1 MSRLIV
7 IGGGI
12 GGLAVALTAAASG
25 NEVVVLERAREF
37 AEIGAGIQLAPNGLH
52 ALELLGLGGKIA
64 DIGVRVDSLRLFDA
78 TVDRL
83 INTMSLGADYQ
94 HRFNSPY
101 LVVHRA
107 ELHRI
112 LVSACEADSRIEL
125 RSRSE
130 VFGYQQDAA
139 GARTLLADGSSVEGD
154 GLVGA
159 DGINS
164 TIRRA
169 LLADGEPRV
178 AGITVYRTT
187 VPIDKVGQSLQ
198 SNSVTWWTGPGCHLV
213 TYPIAGGS
221 LLNLAASRTDGATE
235 AFSGVSVS
243 EARVLHELAPLRG
256 TARSLLELGRDWRS
270 WALVDRDP
278 VRQWS
283 DGRVVLLGDAAHPM
297 LHYAAQG
304 ASQALEDAVVFGAL
318 IGADPDRI
326 PGRFARFAEARRDRT
341 ADVTLAARAS
351 IGIWHA
357 AGDAAMERNE
367 KLGAMRDSDLHEA
380 LAWMHGDTDFGLAA
394 VTSTA
399 GVR

>member
-7 IGGGI
+7 VGGGI
-12 GGLAVALTAAASG
+12 GGLAAALSAASSG
-25 NEVVVLERAREF
+25 NEVIVLERAREF
-37 AEIGAGIQLAPNGLH
+37 GEIGAGIQLAPNGLH
-52 ALELLGLGGKIA
+52 ALDLLGVGDKIA
-64 DIGVRVDSLRLFDA
+64 RIGVQVDSLRLFDA

-94 HRFNSPY
+94 HRFDSPY

-112 LVSACEADSRIEL
+112 LVDKCAADSRIEL

-139 GARTLLADGSSVEGD
+139 GVHALLADGTSVEGD
-154 GLVGA
+154 GLIGA

-164 TIRRA
+164 AIRRT
-169 LLADGEPRV
+169 LLDDGEPRV

-187 VPIDKVGQSLQ
+187 VPIDRVDESLQ

-213 TYPIAGGS
+213 TYPIAGGA
-221 LLNLAASRTDGATE
+221 LLNLAASRTDGAME

-243 EARVLHELAPLRG
+243 EARVLAELAPLRG

-278 VRQWS
+278 VGQWS
-283 DGRVVLLGDAAHPM
+283 DRRVVLLGDAAHPM

-304 ASQALEDAVVFGAL
+304 ASQALEDAVVFGAI
-318 IGADPDRI
+318 IGTDPDRI
-326 PGRFARFAEARRDRT
+326 PGRFSRFVEARRDRT
-341 ADVTLAARAS
+341 GDVTLAARDS

-357 AGDAAMERNE
+357 AGHAAAERNE

-380 LAWMHGDTDFGLAA
+380 LAWMHGETDFGLAA
-394 VTSTA
+394 VASTV

>member
-12 GGLAVALTAAASG
+12 GGLAVALSAAASG
-25 NEVVVLERAREF
+25 NEVAVLERAREF

-52 ALELLGLGGKIA
+52 ALKLLGVGDRIA
-64 DIGVRVDSLRLFDA
+64 GIGVQVDSLRLFDA

-83 INTMSLGADYQ
+83 INTMSLGVDYR
-94 HRFNSPY
+94 HRFSSPY

-112 LVSACEADSRIEL
+112 LVDACAADERIEL

-130 VFGYQQDAA
+130 VIGYQQDAVGVRA
-139 GARTLLADGSSVEGD
+139 QLADGSSLEGD

-164 TIRRA
+164 TIRRT
-169 LLADGEPRV
+169 LLADGQPRV
-178 AGITVYRTT
+178 SGITVYRTT
-187 VPIDKVGQSLQ
+187 VPIEQVDASLR

-213 TYPIAGGS
+213 TYPIAGGA
-221 LLNLAASRTDGATE
+221 LLNLAASCTDGATE

-243 EARVLHELAPLRG
+243 EARVLSELAPLRG
-256 TARSLLELGRDWRS
+256 TARALLELGRDWRS

-304 ASQALEDAVVFGAL
+304 ASQALEDAVVFGAI
-318 IGADPDRI
+318 IGTDPDRV
-326 PGRFARFAEARRDRT
+326 PGQFSRFVEARCDRT
-341 ADVTLAARAS
+341 GDVTLAARAS
-351 IGIWHA
+351 IGLWHA
-357 AGDAAMERNE
+357 AGESAVERNE

-380 LAWMHGDTDFGLAA
+380 LAWMHGDTDFGLAS
-394 VTSTA
+394 VTSA
-399 GVR
+399 VGVR

>member
-7 IGGGI
+7 VGGGI
-12 GGLAVALTAAASG
+12 GGLAAALSAASSG
-25 NEVVVLERAREF
+25 NEVIVLERAREF
-37 AEIGAGIQLAPNGLH
+37 GEIGAGIQLAPNGLH
-52 ALELLGLGGKIA
+52 ALDLLGVGDKIA
-64 DIGVRVDSLRLFDA
+64 RIGVQVDSLRLFDA

-94 HRFNSPY
+94 HRFDSPY

-112 LVSACEADSRIEL
+112 LVDKCAADSRIEL

-139 GARTLLADGSSVEGD
+139 GVRALLADGTSVEGD
-154 GLVGA
+154 GLIGA

-164 TIRRA
+164 AIRRT
-169 LLADGEPRV
+169 LLDDGEPRV

-187 VPIDKVGQSLQ
+187 VPIDRVDASLQ

-213 TYPIAGGS
+213 TYPIAGGA
-221 LLNLAASRTDGATE
+221 LLNLAASRTDGAPE

-243 EARVLHELAPLRG
+243 EARVLAELAPLRG

-283 DGRVVLLGDAAHPM
+283 DRRVVLLGDAAHPM

-304 ASQALEDAVVFGAL
+304 ASQALEDAVVLGAI

-326 PGRFARFAEARRDRT
+326 PGRFSRFVEARRDRT
-341 ADVTLAARAS
+341 GDVTLAARDS

-357 AGDAAMERNE
+357 AGHAAVERNE

-380 LAWMHGDTDFGLAA
+380 LAWMHGETDFGLAA
-394 VTSTA
+394 VASTV

>member
-12 GGLAVALTAAASG
+12 GGLAVALSAAASG

-52 ALELLGLGGKIA
+52 ALKLLGVGDRVAG
-64 DIGVRVDSLRLFDA
+64 IGVQVDSLRLFDA

-83 INTMSLGADYQ
+83 INTMSLGVDYQ

-112 LVSACEADSRIEL
+112 LVDACAADERIEL

-130 VFGYQQDAA
+130 VIGYQQDAL
-139 GARTLLADGSSVEGD
+139 GARAQLADGSSLEGD

-164 TIRRA
+164 TIRRT
-169 LLADGEPRV
+169 LLADGQPRV
-178 AGITVYRTT
+178 SGITVYRTT
-187 VPIDKVGQSLQ
+187 VPIEQVDASLR

-243 EARVLHELAPLRG
+243 EARVLASWRRCAARHAACWNWAG
-256 TARSLLELGRDWRS
+256 TG
-270 WALVDRDP
+270 
-278 VRQWS
+278 
-283 DGRVVLLGDAAHPM
+283 G
-297 LHYAAQG
+297 
-304 ASQALEDAVVFGAL
+304 
-318 IGADPDRI
+318 
-326 PGRFARFAEARRDRT
+326 PGR
-341 ADVTLAARAS
+341 
-351 IGIWHA
+351 W
-357 AGDAAMERNE
+357 
-367 KLGAMRDSDLHEA
+367 
-380 LAWMHGDTDFGLAA
+380 
-394 VTSTA
+394 
-399 GVR
+399 

>member
-12 GGLAVALTAAASG
+12 GGLAVALSAAASG
-25 NEVVVLERAREF
+25 NEVAVLERARDF

-52 ALELLGLGGKIA
+52 ALKLLGVGDRIA
-64 DIGVRVDSLRLFDA
+64 GIGVQVDSLRLFDA

-83 INTMSLGADYQ
+83 INTMSLGVDYR
-94 HRFNSPY
+94 HRFSSPY

-112 LVSACEADSRIEL
+112 LVDACAADERIEL

-130 VFGYQQDAA
+130 VIGYQQDAVGVRA
-139 GARTLLADGSSVEGD
+139 QLADGSSLEGD

-164 TIRRA
+164 TIRRT
-169 LLADGEPRV
+169 LLADGQPRV
-178 AGITVYRTT
+178 SGITVYRTT
-187 VPIDKVGQSLQ
+187 VPIEQVDASLR

-213 TYPIAGGS
+213 TYPIAGGA

-243 EARVLHELAPLRG
+243 EARVLSELAPLRG
-256 TARSLLELGRDWRS
+256 TARALLELGRDWRS

-304 ASQALEDAVVFGAL
+304 ASQALEDAVVFGAI
-318 IGADPDRI
+318 IGTDPDRV
-326 PGRFARFAEARRDRT
+326 PGQFSRFVEARCDRT
-341 ADVTLAARAS
+341 GDVTLAARAS
-351 IGIWHA
+351 IGLWHA
-357 AGDAAMERNE
+357 AGESAVERNE

-380 LAWMHGDTDFGLAA
+380 LAWMHGDTDFGLAS
-394 VTSTA
+394 VTSA
-399 GVR
+399 VGVR

>member
-1 MSRLIV
+1 MARLIV
-7 IGGGI
+7 VGGGI
-12 GGLAVALTAAASG
+12 GGLAIALSAAASG
-25 NEVVVLERAREF
+25 NDVVVLERAREF

-52 ALELLGLGGKIA
+52 ALGLLGVGEKIER
-64 DIGVRVDSLRLFDA
+64 IGVQVDSLRLFDA

-83 INTMSLGADYQ
+83 INAMSLGADYQ
-94 HRFNSPY
+94 HRFDSPY

-112 LVSACEADSRIEL
+112 LVDACASDPRIEL

-130 VFGYQQDAA
+130 VFGYQQDAGGVRA
-139 GARTLLADGSSVEGD
+139 LLADGSSVDGD
-154 GLVGA
+154 GLIGA

-164 TIRRA
+164 SIRRA
-169 LLADGEPRV
+169 LLDDGEPRV

-187 VPIDKVGQSLQ
+187 VPIDQVDESLQ

-221 LLNLAASRTDGATE
+221 LLNLAASRTDGVTQ
-235 AFSGVSVS
+235 AFSGVEVS
-243 EARVLHELAPLRG
+243 EARVLRELAPLRG
-256 TARSLLELGRDWRS
+256 AARSLLELGREWRS
-270 WALVDRDP
+270 WSLVDRDP

-304 ASQALEDAVVFGAL
+304 ASQALEDAVVLGAL
-318 IGADPDRI
+318 IGADPDRL
-326 PGRFARFAEARRDRT
+326 PGRFTRYVEARRDRT
-341 ADVTLAARAS
+341 ADVTLAARDS

-357 AGDAAMERNE
+357 AGDAAIERNE
-367 KLGAMRDSDLHEA
+367 KLGAMRDSDLHDE

-394 VTSTA
+394 VTSA
-399 GVR
+399 VGAR

>member
-12 GGLAVALTAAASG
+12 GGLAVALSVAASG

-52 ALELLGLGGKIA
+52 ALKLLGVGDRVAG
-64 DIGVRVDSLRLFDA
+64 IGVQVDSLRLFDA

-83 INTMSLGADYQ
+83 INTMSLGVDYQ

-112 LVSACEADSRIEL
+112 LVDACAADERIEL

-130 VFGYQQDAA
+130 VIGYQQDAL
-139 GARTLLADGSSVEGD
+139 GACAQLADGSSLGGD

-164 TIRRA
+164 TIRRT
-169 LLADGEPRV
+169 LLADGQPRV
-178 AGITVYRTT
+178 SGITVYRTT
-187 VPIDKVGQSLQ
+187 VPIEQVDASLR

-243 EARVLHELAPLRG
+243 EARVLSELAPLRG
-256 TARSLLELGRDWRS
+256 TARALLELGRDWRS

-304 ASQALEDAVVFGAL
+304 ASQALEDAVVFGAI
-318 IGADPDRI
+318 IGTDPDRV
-326 PGRFARFAEARRDRT
+326 PGRFSRFVEARCDRT
-341 ADVTLAARAS
+341 GDVTLAARAS
-351 IGIWHA
+351 IGLWHA
-357 AGDAAMERNE
+357 AGEAAVERNE
-367 KLGAMRDSDLHEA
+367 KLGAMRDSDLHQA
-380 LAWMHGDTDFGLAA
+380 LAWMHGDTDFGLAS
-394 VTSTA
+394 VTSA
-399 GVR
+399 VGVR

>member
-1 MSRLIV
+1 M
-7 IGGGI
+7 
-12 GGLAVALTAAASG
+12 
-25 NEVVVLERAREF
+25 
-37 AEIGAGIQLAPNGLH
+37 Q
-52 ALELLGLGGKIA
+52 
-64 DIGVRVDSLRLFDA
+64 VDSLRLFDA

-83 INTMSLGADYQ
+83 INTMSLGVDYQ

-112 LVSACEADSRIEL
+112 LVDACAADERIEL

-130 VFGYQQDAA
+130 VIGYQQDAL
-139 GARTLLADGSSVEGD
+139 GARAQLADGSSLEGD

-164 TIRRA
+164 TIRRT
-169 LLADGEPRV
+169 LLADGQPRV
-178 AGITVYRTT
+178 SGITVYRTT
-187 VPIDKVGQSLQ
+187 VPIEQVDASLR

-243 EARVLHELAPLRG
+243 EARVLSELAPLRG

-304 ASQALEDAVVFGAL
+304 ASQALEDAVVFGAI
-318 IGADPDRI
+318 IGTDPESSVPI
-326 PGRFARFAEARRDRT
+326 PTVFRAGSAGSWRLGVT
-341 ADVTLAARAS
+341 APVT
-351 IGIWHA
+351 
-357 AGDAAMERNE
+357 
-367 KLGAMRDSDLHEA
+367 
-380 LAWMHGDTDFGLAA
+380 
-394 VTSTA
+394 
-399 GVR
+399 

>member
-12 GGLAVALTAAASG
+12 GGLAVALSAAASG
-25 NEVVVLERAREF
+25 NEVAVLERARDF

-52 ALELLGLGGKIA
+52 ALKLLGVGDRIA
-64 DIGVRVDSLRLFDA
+64 GIGVQVDSLRLFDA

-83 INTMSLGADYQ
+83 INTMSLGVDYR
-94 HRFNSPY
+94 HRFSSPY

-112 LVSACEADSRIEL
+112 LVDACAADERIEL

-130 VFGYQQDAA
+130 VIGYQQDAVGVRA
-139 GARTLLADGSSVEGD
+139 QLADGSSLEGD

-164 TIRRA
+164 TIRRT
-169 LLADGEPRV
+169 LLADGQPRV
-178 AGITVYRTT
+178 SGITVYRTT
-187 VPIDKVGQSLQ
+187 VPIEQVDASLR

-213 TYPIAGGS
+213 TYPIAGGA
-221 LLNLAASRTDGATE
+221 LLNLAASCTDGATE

-243 EARVLHELAPLRG
+243 EARVLSELAPLRG
-256 TARSLLELGRDWRS
+256 TARALLELGRDWRS

-304 ASQALEDAVVFGAL
+304 ASQALEDAVVFGAI
-318 IGADPDRI
+318 IGTDPDRV
-326 PGRFARFAEARRDRT
+326 PGQFSRFVEARCDRT
-341 ADVTLAARAS
+341 GDVTLAARAS
-351 IGIWHA
+351 IGLWHA
-357 AGDAAMERNE
+357 AGESAVERNE

-380 LAWMHGDTDFGLAA
+380 LAWMHGDTDFGLAS
-394 VTSTA
+394 VTSA
-399 GVR
+399 VGVR

>member
-12 GGLAVALTAAASG
+12 GGLAVALSAAASG
-25 NEVVVLERAREF
+25 NEVAVLERAREF

-52 ALELLGLGGKIA
+52 ALKLLGVGDRIA
-64 DIGVRVDSLRLFDA
+64 GIGVQVDSLRLFDA

-83 INTMSLGADYQ
+83 INTMSLGVDYR
-94 HRFNSPY
+94 HRFSSPY

-112 LVSACEADSRIEL
+112 LVDACAADERIEL

-130 VFGYQQDAA
+130 VIGYQQDAVGVRA
-139 GARTLLADGSSVEGD
+139 QLADGSSLEGD

-164 TIRRA
+164 TIRRT
-169 LLADGEPRV
+169 LLADGQPRV
-178 AGITVYRTT
+178 SGITVYRTT
-187 VPIDKVGQSLQ
+187 VPIEQVDASLR

-213 TYPIAGGS
+213 TYPIAGGA

-243 EARVLHELAPLRG
+243 EARVLSELAPLRG
-256 TARSLLELGRDWRS
+256 TARALLELGRDWRS

-304 ASQALEDAVVFGAL
+304 ASQALEDAVVFGAI
-318 IGADPDRI
+318 IGTDPDRV
-326 PGRFARFAEARRDRT
+326 PGQFSRFVEARCDRT
-341 ADVTLAARAS
+341 GDVTLAARAS
-351 IGIWHA
+351 IGLWHA
-357 AGDAAMERNE
+357 AGESAVERNE

-380 LAWMHGDTDFGLAA
+380 LAWMHGDTDFGLAS
-394 VTSTA
+394 VTSA
-399 GVR
+399 VGVR

>member
-7 IGGGI
+7 VGGGI
-12 GGLAVALTAAASG
+12 GGLAIALSAASSG
-25 NEVVVLERAREF
+25 NDVVVLERAREF

-52 ALELLGLGGKIA
+52 ALNLLGVGDKIDA
-64 DIGVRVDSLRLFDA
+64 IGVQVDSLRLFDA
-78 TVDRL
+78 TADRL
-83 INTMSLGADYQ
+83 INTMSLGVDYQ
-94 HRFNSPY
+94 QRFDSPY

-112 LVSACEADSRIEL
+112 LVEACASDDRIEL

-130 VFGYQQDAA
+130 VFGYQQDPSGVRAV
-139 GARTLLADGSSVEGD
+139 LADGASVEAD

-164 TIRRA
+164 IIRRT

-187 VPIDKVGQSLQ
+187 VPIDQVDASLQ

-213 TYPIAGGS
+213 TYPIAGGA
-221 LLNLAASRTDGATE
+221 LLNLAASRTDGVTQ

-243 EARVLHELAPLRG
+243 RARVLCELAPLRG
-256 TARSLLELGRDWRS
+256 TARSLLELGENWRS

-304 ASQALEDAVVFGAL
+304 ASQALEDAVVLGAV
-318 IGADPDRI
+318 IGADPDHI
-326 PGRFARFAEARRDRT
+326 PGRFSRYVAGRRDRT
-341 ADVTLAARAS
+341 ADVTLAARDS
-351 IGIWHA
+351 IRIWHS
-357 AGDAAMERNE
+357 AGDAAVERNE
-367 KLGAMRDSDLHEA
+367 KLGAMSDADLHEA
-380 LAWMHGDTDFGLAA
+380 LAWMHGDNDFGLAS
-394 VTSTA
+394 VTSAA